1 MRKKI
6 YILVVIIFYA
16 IHTNA
21 QDIDCNKKV
30 ETQLKNMIK
39 SFKSIDL
46 IPYYSEKEKKWGYF
60 HRLTKKIITKPIMN
74 SPYFF
79 NPNINFSHCFET
91 NGLENGCDG
100 RILGSKGNYKI
111 ELSENAQ
118 YEYDTGMGMSE
129 STEKKFKSMVKD
141 DVNGFEVDKNGI
153 LTNFNHKFYD
163 EENDKILISKIIF
176 FNKNYYAII
185 ELFESGK
192 NYYSII
198 NQDGQE
204 FVNFKKTECYP
215 SLKQIYTKDSDLWFL
230 TQTKNGKYTYKS
242 LLNNIQSE
250 LAFDSNVIYGE
261 NQEQSFGYVIYT
273 LDKKPGVLD
282 LTTME
287 WKINPSENNDFQYL
301 FFASSEPLLYSYKKD
316 EWTYKPD
323 AIISNKDIEDNR
335 KKSYIYIQSSK
346 DVFYDLELKIYKQ
359 KK

>member
-1 MRKKI
+1 MTKKI
-6 YILVVIIFYA
+6 YILAVIIFYA
-16 IHTNA
+16 MSINA
-21 QDIDCNKKV
+21 QDIECNKKV
-30 ETQLKNMIK
+30 ETQLKNKIK
-39 SFKSIDL
+39 PFKSIDL

-60 HRLTKKIITKPIMN
+60 HRLTKKIITKPIMD

-79 NPNINFSHCFET
+79 EPNINFSHCFET

-100 RILGSKGNYKI
+100 RILGSKDNYKI

-118 YEYDTGMGMSE
+118 YQYPEESYTSV
-129 STEKKFKSMVKD
+129 STEKKFKSRVKD
-141 DVNGFEVDKNGI
+141 DINGFEVDENGV

-163 EENDKILISKIIF
+163 EENDKILIRKIIF
-176 FNKNYYAII
+176 FKNIYYAII
-185 ELFESGK
+185 TLYESGK
-192 NYYSII
+192 NYFSII

-204 FVNFKKTECYP
+204 FFNFKKTECYP
-215 SLKQIYTKDSDLWFL
+215 SLKQIYTNDSDLWFL

-242 LLNNIQSE
+242 LLNNIQLE
-250 LAFDSNVIYGE
+250 LAFDSDAIYGE

-282 LTTME
+282 LTTMK

-301 FFASSEPLLYSYKKD
+301 FFASSEPLSYSYKKD

-335 KKSYIYIQSSK
+335 KKSYLYIQSSK
-346 DVFYDLELKIYKQ
+346 NAFYDLELKIYKQ